1 MEALLQKQ
9 REAMAEREA
18 IEKEHETA
26 VLKEKLRAQIAAKKN
41 NQRPPAASAATGARS
56 STEPGAGT
64 GGSRLGEK
72 DDPAGGGISYEKLL
86 EMKKRF
92 EEEQKAKQ
100 LAEAKLQK
108 KLAEAAA
115 PTAPSRVCANCKV
128 EAGTK
133 ICAAC
138 RQVGYCSGDCQKAH
152 WKIHK
157 ADCKR
162 WCQAAK

>member
-1 MEALLQKQ
+1 MEQSVARKQEEESRAKQATVQMEALLQKQ

-41 NQRPPAASAATGARS
+41 NQRPPAASAATGTRS

-108 KLAEAAA
+108 KLDKNVHGQEWLHQKLLYQDCAEY
-115 PTAPSRVCANCKV
+115 
-128 EAGTK
+128 E
-133 ICAAC
+133 
-138 RQVGYCSGDCQKAH
+138 CSAVL
-152 WKIHK
+152 I
-157 ADCKR
+157 
-162 WCQAAK
+162 